1 MIRQLVVLASGFLFA
16 IGLGI
21 SEMTRPEKVLS
32 FLNVFGDW
40 DPSLA
45 FVMGGAIVVYAAAL
59 QLAGRREGPKFGKK
73 FHIPKIKEITPSL
86 LIGSALFGVG
96 WGLAGFCPGPALVA
110 SAALVEPA
118 LYFLPAMIAGI
129 LLHRYTVER
138 RKTG

>member
-1 MIRQLVVLASGFLFA
+1 MIRQLLVLSSGFVFA

-32 FLNVFGDW
+32 FLNVFGNW

-59 QLAGRREGPKFGKK
+59 QLAGRRDEPRFGKR
-73 FHIPKIKEITPSL
+73 FRIPTKKEITPSL

-110 SAALVEPA
+110 AAAVVEPA
-118 LYFLPAMIAGI
+118 LYFVPAMIAGI
-129 LLHRYTVER
+129 FLHRHTVGR
-138 RKTG
+138 